1 MLEPVYRTS
10 AFVCQLVAC
19 LPIGT
24 SLGIARLLWTLLSGQ
39 LLPSRGAIYPALA
52 QMGLNEQATRQAQAA
67 LREGKWT
74 IARLL
79 RRFGW
84 LVHQEGSAKRVYIGG
99 WRPLLLDWVGF
110 FRPRL
115 LGCTSTHFDSLAG
128 KGLPAIELGM
138 VACVRQ
144 IYERR
149 IPALVALN
157 RTGDTVSLLALAKTK
172 QGKADVLVADRQVKV
187 SHLYEAG
194 IRHFVVRG
202 QQNLAA
208 RKKQP
213 PPQEAG
219 KRGRKPTRG
228 SVVRPTSRCYQG
240 RVLPA
245 TAPDREERFLYQGR
259 HLVARWFEA
268 IILSGCPFVVSCLV
282 VSDPRYKN
290 PWVLVTD
297 LEKASAETV
306 YLLYRSRWHIEQL
319 PQTGKQLLGGHRSFV
334 HGSECRYRLPEV
346 CLLAASLGLY
356 LSATCDAVKSGFWD
370 RHPQRTPG
378 RFRRVLARAGVPRF
392 EELPVGNGRV
402 RQKRS
407 VHGHLL
413 KGRDAHGR
421 QPKPEMTQAIT
432 GK

>member
-1 MLEPVYRTS
+1 MLEPVYRTR

-24 SLGIARLLWTLLSGQ
+24 SLGIARLLWTVLSGQ
-39 LLPSRGAIYPALA
+39 LLPSRGALFPALA
-52 QMGLNEQATRQAQAA
+52 QSGLSEQATRQAQAA

-84 LVHQEGSAKRVYIGG
+84 LVHQEGSAKRVSVGG

-115 LGCTSTHFDSLAG
+115 SGCTSRHFDSAAG

-144 IYERR
+144 VRERR
-149 IPALVALN
+149 IPVLVALN
-157 RTGDTVSLLALAKTK
+157 RTGHTVTLLHLAKEK
-172 QGKADVLVADRQVKV
+172 QGKADVLIADRQVKV
-187 SHLYEAG
+187 THLYEAG
-194 IRHFVVRG
+194 ITRFVVRG
-202 QQNLAA
+202 QQNLCA
-208 RKKQP
+208 RKSHP
-213 PPQEAG
+213 APGEAG

-228 SVVRPTSRCYQG
+228 SVVRPTPRCYKE
-240 RVLPA
+240 RILPA
-245 TAPDREERFLYQGR
+245 TVPDREECFVYQGR
-259 HLVARWFEA
+259 RLVARWFEG
-268 IILSGCPFVVSCLV
+268 LVVSGCPLVISCLV
-282 VSDPRYKN
+282 VEDPRYKN

-297 LEKASAETV
+297 LEKVSAEVV

-319 PQTGKQLLGGHRSFV
+319 PQTGKQILGGHRSFV

-346 CLLAASLGLY
+346 CLLAASLSLY
-356 LSATCDAVKSGFWD
+356 LSATCNAMASGFWD
-370 RHPQRTPG
+370 RHPKRTPG
-378 RFRRVLARAGVPRF
+378 RFRRVLARAGVPQF
-392 EELPVGNGRV
+392 EEVAASNGRV

-413 KGRDAHGR
+413 KGREAHAR
-421 QPKPEMTQAIT
+421 QPKSKMSNPVT